1 MELCLGIVNCPELAI
16 YRDKNNLNHEN
27 CFRYLSVHSIF
38 GLMAEVEE
46 VSVVL
51 PPGEGAG
58 AVDPGGHE
66 HRVREGGDQL
76 GSGGVGLRDLLTTV
90 TVLSEQSREIHFVK
104 C

>member
-51 PPGEGAG
+51 PPGEGAC
-58 AVDPGGHE
+58 AVDAGRHE
-66 HRVREGGDQL
+66 HGIREGGDE
-76 GSGGVGLRDLLTTV
+76 VGAGDDRVRNLLQQTLFSST
-90 TVLSEQSREIHFVK
+90 SRAAQP
-104 C
+104 